1 MDVARRVGIY
11 IIEKKREEEKKEK
24 KKVFAKYAPYVV
36 EALVHTTGE
45 KNKELLLKNL
55 NNMVLEKL
63 KMEEQGIISK
73 EDEIEG
79 EDDSSTEEEFEE

>member
-36 EALVHTTGE
+36 DALVHTTGE

-63 KMEEQGIISK
+63 KMEEQGIKIAD
-73 EDEIEG
+73 DEISEE
-79 EDDSSTEEEFEE
+79 EDIAEEEFEE